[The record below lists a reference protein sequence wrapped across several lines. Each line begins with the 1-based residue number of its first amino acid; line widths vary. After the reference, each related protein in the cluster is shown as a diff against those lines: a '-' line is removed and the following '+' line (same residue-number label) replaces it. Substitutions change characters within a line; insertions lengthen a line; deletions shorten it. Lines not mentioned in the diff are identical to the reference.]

1 MGRIESVRLSVVPRE
16 STAAD
21 LTWNRHTPEL
31 LEVLAEGHPPAFA
44 IDSRERI
51 VFWNSGAAALL
62 ERRAEDVLG
71 KHCFDVLC
79 GRDVWGNRFCSSACP
94 LVGMARQNE
103 PVSAFEVRT
112 NRGFNGE
119 TRPVTLNVT
128 LIRLPGPRP
137 DLFTLVHILQEID
150 EEARLAR
157 AAAQAPST
165 AAAAAITAPSA
176 SASPAA
182 SAAPGDGPA
191 VLTPR
196 EREILQWMAAGL
208 QNKEIAQRLSLS
220 LATVRNHIH
229 NTLEKLG
236 VHSKLEAVSLAF
248 RNGWVRPAR
257 PQA

>member
-21 LTWNRHTPEL
+21 LSWNRHTPEL
-31 LEVLAEGHPPAFA
+31 LEVLSAGHPPAFA

-71 KHCFDVLC
+71 KHCFDVMC
-79 GRDVWGNRFCSSACP
+79 GRDVWGNRFCSPACP

-112 NRGFNGE
+112 SRGFNGE
-119 TRPVTLNVT
+119 ARPITLNVT

-150 EEARLAR
+150 EEARVSRALAATAESAPAAPAPAVVAV
-157 AAAQAPST
+157 AAAV
-165 AAAAAITAPSA
+165 
-176 SASPAA
+176 
-182 SAAPGDGPA
+182 APGPTI
-191 VLTPR
+191 LTPR

-248 RNGWVRPAR
+248 RNGWVKRAGPA
-257 PQA
+257 A

>member
-1 MGRIESVRLSVVPRE
+1 MARIESFRVSPVARE
-16 STAAD
+16 SAAAVAD
-21 LTWNRHTPEL
+21 STWSRHTPEL
-31 LEVLAEGHPPAFA
+31 LEVLAAGHPPAFA

-62 ERRAEDVLG
+62 DKRAEDVMG
-71 KHCFDVLC
+71 KHCFDVMC
-79 GRDVWGNRFCSSACP
+79 GRDVWGNRFCSPTCP
-94 LVGMARQNE
+94 LVTMARQDE

-112 NRGFNGE
+112 TKGFNGVA
-119 TRPVTLNVT
+119 RPVTLNVT
-128 LIRLPGPRP
+128 LIRIPGPRP

-150 EEARLAR
+150 EEARVAR
-157 AAAQAPST
+157 ALESHGEDAPKT
-165 AAAAAITAPSA
+165 APAKGVAAAPAEASTPS
-176 SASPAA
+176 
-182 SAAPGDGPA
+182 

-208 QNKEIAQRLSLS
+208 QNKEIAQKLSLS

-248 RNGWVRPAR
+248 RNGWVQRSSSSR
-257 PQA
+257 